1 MIDDVTHERIRL
13 SDADADAH
21 TRRREALHR
30 AVVELEGEL
39 DALADQ
45 PAPDADRLRA
55 AIQGTMVAVREHI
68 DEVESPDGLLGQ
80 VLEAAPWFGARVEQL
95 RGEHADLLALGNAL
109 LVKADSGG
117 DLAALLLE
125 ARELAARVSEHRH
138 AGTALLVDTYLLDIP
153 QGD

>member
-13 SDADADAH
+13 SEADADAH

-39 DALADQ
+39 EALADG
-45 PAPDADRLRA
+45 PEPDADRLRA
-55 AIQGTMVAVREHI
+55 AIQGMMVAVREHI

-95 RGEHADLLALGNAL
+95 RGEHADLLAFGNAL
-109 LVKADSGG
+109 LVKADADGE
-117 DLAALLLE
+117 LATLLVE
-125 ARELAARVSEHRH
+125 ARELAARVSGHRH
-138 AGTALLVDTYLLDIP
+138 SGTALLVDTYLLDIP
-153 QGD
+153 QSD